1 MVPLA
6 RTGTERT
13 SWRSA
18 SCVAAVAALVLAT
31 LVLPQRDASA
41 GVVADP
47 VIAAAGDIACDP
59 TSGAFNGGLGTAS
72 ACRQMY
78 TADLLEAN
86 AYQDVLALGDT
97 QYECGG
103 TSEYAQSYD
112 PSWGRPSI
120 KSVTHPAVGNHEYQT
135 TGGTDCAPGAAG
147 YFSYFG
153 AAAGPVG
160 KGWYSFDIGQW
171 HLIALNSN
179 CNKVSCV
186 AGSEQEQW
194 LAADLAAH
202 SNDCTLAY
210 FHHSVFSAGGQEA
223 QTNAKLLPF
232 WNDLY
237 AAGADLVLS
246 GHDHNYQR
254 LPQLDGSGNPDP
266 VNGVRAI
273 IAGTGGNNLGSPNV
287 QYPGTEFFNT
297 NTFGAL
303 ELTLRAS
310 SYEWRF
316 LKEDN
321 SVIDSGSDTCV
332 TRPPPPTPT
341 VTSFDPTSGNVG
353 TPVTVTGTG
362 FTGAT
367 SVTFNGTAAAFTVT
381 NDTTIST
388 SVPTGAATGPIAVT
402 TPGGTGTSGT
412 NFTVTTP
419 PPTPTVTSFDPTSG
433 NVGTPVTVTGTGFTG
448 ATSVTFN
455 GTAAAFT
462 VTNDTTI
469 STSVPTGAATGPIA
483 VTTPGGTG
491 TSGTN
496 FTVTT
501 PPPTPTVTSFDPTS
515 GNVGTPV
522 TVTGTGFTGATSVTF
537 NGTAAAFTVTN
548 DTTISTSVPT
558 GAATGP
564 IAVTTPGGTGTSG
577 TNFTVTTPPTGPAM
591 TQHVLNKGG
600 SGPPTATWSQPTGNG
615 NLLVAAIGWTGSG
628 TPTAPAGWSLAK
640 KAGGTAIFYRQ
651 GAPTTS
657 GPLTFGGS
665 GIGAW
670 VIDLMEWSGAAT
682 SGTLDKTASA
692 SSGSTANT
700 TAKSGTTA
708 RTSQPSE
715 IAISAIRALKAL
727 TQSNPTNG
735 FQQVDV
741 GTQGTNTTGFYSKVL
756 TATGAQNVWVTLS
769 ISAKWRGVIATFRGA

>member
-1 MVPLA
+1 MALP
-6 RTGTERT
+6 E
-13 SWRSA
+13 RSA
-18 SCVAAVAALVLAT
+18 
-31 LVLPQRDASA
+31 RA
-41 GVVADP
+41 GTDP

-59 TSGAFNGGLGTAS
+59 ASNNFNGGLGTPTE
-72 ACRQMY
+72 CHQMY
-78 TADLLEAN
+78 TSDLLVAN
-86 AYQDVLALGDT
+86 GYQDVLALGDL

-103 TSEYAQSYD
+103 AAAFAQSYD
-112 PSWGRPSI
+112 PSWGRV
-120 KSVTHPAVGNHEYQT
+120 KAVTHPAVGNHEYQAS
-135 TGGTDCAPGAAG
+135 GGTDCGTGAAA
-147 YFSYFG
+147 YFDYFG
-153 AAAGPVG
+153 AAAGPAG
-160 KGWYSFDIGQW
+160 KGWYSFDIGAW
-171 HLIALNSN
+171 HLIALNTN

-186 AGSEQEQW
+186 EGSEQEQW

-202 SNDCTLAY
+202 PTECTLVY
-210 FHHSVFSAGGQEA
+210 SHHPVFSAGGTGP
-223 QTNAKLLPF
+223 QTNMNLLPM
-232 WNDLY
+232 WNEMY
-237 AAGADLVLS
+237 AAGVDLMLA

-254 LPQLDGSGNPDP
+254 LPQLDGNGNPDP
-266 VNGVRAI
+266 VNGIREI
-273 IAGTGGNNLGSPNV
+273 IPGAGGIKLGIPKFL
-287 QYPGTEFFNT
+287 YPGTEFSNGT
-297 NTFGAL
+297 TFGVL
-303 ELTLRAS
+303 ELTLQAS
-310 SYEWRF
+310 SYDWRF
-316 LKEDN
+316 LREDN
-321 SVIDSGSDTCV
+321 SVLDSGTDTCV
-332 TRPPPPTPT
+332 TGPPASTPT

-388 SVPTGAATGPIAVT
+388 SVPTGATTGPIAVT
-402 TPGGTGTSGT
+402 TPGGTGTSAT

-433 NVGTPVTVTGTGFTG
+433 NVGTPVTVTGTSFTG

-469 STSVPTGAATGPIA
+469 STSVPTGATTGPIA

-491 TSGTN
+491 TSASN

-501 PPPTPTVTSFDPTS
+501 PPPT
-515 GNVGTPV
+515 
-522 TVTGTGFTGATSVTF
+522 
-537 NGTAAAFTVTN
+537 
-548 DTTISTSVPT
+548 
-558 GAATGP
+558 
-564 IAVTTPGGTGTSG
+564 
-577 TNFTVTTPPTGPAM
+577 GPAM
-591 TQHVLNKGG
+591 VQHVLNKGG
-600 SGPPTATWSQPTGNG
+600 SGAPSATWTQPTGNG
-615 NLLVAAIGWTGSG
+615 NLLVAALGWTGSG
-628 TPTAPAGWSLAK
+628 TPIAPAGWSLAK
-640 KAGGTAIFYRQ
+640 KAGGTAIYYRQ

-665 GIGAW
+665 SIGAW

-682 SGTLDKTASA
+682 SGALDKTASA

-708 RTSQPSE
+708 TTSQPSE

-735 FQQVDV
+735 FQQVAV
-741 GTQGTNTTGFYSKVL
+741 GTQGTNTTGFYSNVL
-756 TATGAQNVWVTLS
+756 TATGAQRVWVTLS